1 MLDFSAVA
9 EFGSFTAGTLILT
22 PKGDQL
28 VQDIVAGDMVETLD
42 HGAQPV
48 RATRKTKIATDE
60 TTAPIRFRAGV
71 LNNEHDLI
79 VAPDHR
85 IRFAGWQSDLLFGEE
100 EVLVPAAAFVND
112 DTVLREEPMQVTY
125 HQLWLDTSEVV
136 FAERVPTECGA
147 ALDAVSDKSPA
158 KAKAVYHRLQPHE
171 AEVLLAL

>member
-1 MLDFSAVA
+1 MS

-22 PKGDQL
+22 PRGDLL
-28 VQDIVAGDMVETLD
+28 VQDLVAGDLVETLD

-48 RATRKTKIATDE
+48 RVTRKTKVVTD
-60 TTAPIRFRAGV
+60 THTAPIRFRAGV

-85 IRFAGWQSDLLFGEE
+85 IRFAGWQSDLLFGEQ
-100 EVLVPAAAFVND
+100 EVFVPAAAFVNH
-112 DTVLREEPMQVTY
+112 DTVQREDPMQVTY
-125 HQLWLDTSEVV
+125 HQLWLDMPEVI

-147 ALDAVSDKSPA
+147 SLDTISDKNAGRP
-158 KAKAVYHRLQPHE
+158 KAVYHGLQPHE